1 MFIVFLKTRIIGIR
15 GNNKDQFLNMEKVMV
30 FPDLVAA
37 EVPAAAEILKV
48 HVDSER
54 KLQAK

>member
-1 MFIVFLKTRIIGIR
+1 MFIVFLKTRIIDIR

-48 HVDSER
+48 HVGSER
-54 KLQAK
+54 ILQAK